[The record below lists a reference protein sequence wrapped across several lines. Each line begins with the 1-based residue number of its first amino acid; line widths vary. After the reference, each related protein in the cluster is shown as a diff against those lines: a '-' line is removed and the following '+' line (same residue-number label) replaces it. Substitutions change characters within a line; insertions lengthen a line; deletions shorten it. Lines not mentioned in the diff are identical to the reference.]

1 MVRNTVLRI
10 CMFIV
15 LTFTSLLLSIYY
27 VYIKNT
33 ARNPF
38 QMSYE
43 KTLDNCE
50 PLENL
55 QAEAAYGET
64 YAYSIT
70 GKEFDFDKRTT
81 ITAQTILRTQTFAKK
96 SIAMQNKAAL
106 PPLVPVTAISSNH
119 FQELTDHIAKLP
131 RFFGDVKLVLFD
143 LGLTEEQVQAIRK
156 MSLVEY
162 RKFDF
167 LKYPPHVA
175 NLINYAWKILIIQ
188 ETLAEFEAIMWMD
201 ASVMLTGTYLP
212 AIDQMVKE
220 NSSFLFFNHLG
231 SNRVLSVTH
240 PNMLDYL
247 PVVRASA
254 MRTNHMALANGM
266 IIFNTLQV
274 QRDVMKWAVLCAL
287 CKNCI
292 APLEA
297 KLDCRE
303 GLVGKADYFIDCHR
317 YDQAVFNVLVAN
329 INNFE
334 MNRYTFNGKRF
345 SQVIRYPM
353 ARSRSGQK

>member
-1 MVRNTVLRI
+1 MVRHP
-10 CMFIV
+10 V
-15 LTFTSLLLSIYY
+15 LTICIFVVLILTSLSLSIYY
-27 VYIKNT
+27 VSIKNT
-33 ARNPF
+33 SRNLF

-50 PLENL
+50 PQENL

-70 GKEFDFDKRTT
+70 GKKFDFDKRTT

-106 PPLVPVTAISSNH
+106 PRLVPVTAISSNH
-119 FQELTDHIAKLP
+119 FQELTDHITNLP
-131 RFFGDVKLVLFD
+131 RFFGGAKLVLFD

-167 LKYPPHVA
+167 LKYPPHIA

-188 ETLAEFEAIMWMD
+188 EALAEFEAIMWMD
-201 ASVMLTGTYLP
+201 ASVMLTATYLP

-220 NSSFLFFNHLG
+220 KSGFLFFNDPG
-231 SNRVLSVTH
+231 RNRVISVTH

-247 PVVRASA
+247 PVARTSA
-254 MRTNHMALANGM
+254 IQNNLMEQANGM
-266 IIFNTLQV
+266 IIFNTLEV
-274 QRDVMKWAVLCAL
+274 QRDVMKWAVICAL

-292 APLEA
+292 APLGA
-297 KLDCRE
+297 KLDCRKE
-303 GLVGKADYFIDCHR
+303 LIGKANYFIDCHR

-329 INNFE
+329 AYNFE
-334 MNRYTFNGKRF
+334 VDRYVFNGKRF
-345 SQVIRYPM
+345 SEVKKYPM
-353 ARSRSGQK
+353 MKTKSGQK